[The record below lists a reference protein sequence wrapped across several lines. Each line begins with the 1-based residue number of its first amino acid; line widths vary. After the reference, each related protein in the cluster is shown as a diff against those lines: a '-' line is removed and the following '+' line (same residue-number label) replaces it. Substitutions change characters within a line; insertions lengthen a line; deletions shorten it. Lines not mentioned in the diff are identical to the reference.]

1 MLIRALRAPA
11 GRWPRVE
18 FPLARALAWLLQP
31 LGRGVA
37 EDTLAVL
44 FPELGPRQLRAAR
57 RRSWS
62 NFVQSE
68 ALAASIQRS
77 GKGLADPE
85 ILPDRDLAAL
95 RPPLILASFHI
106 GVYTALGAL
115 LRALPSDVLVVH
127 RGRLAERPGVTL
139 MYRGDDEWERAGT
152 FHRAVTHLR
161 GGGLVFTT
169 LDGGYR
175 EGGYEAATV
184 AAPMLGGT
192 ISLARG
198 GFALARMSRTPIM
211 PVAARRCGRKVAIT
225 FGDPISPG
233 LGEDA
238 MAAAAAQWLGDY
250 LRESPGE
257 VSLRTLE
264 VLRPPPGR

>member
-1 MLIRALRAPA
+1 
-11 GRWPRVE
+11 VS
-18 FPLARALAWLLQP
+18 
-31 LGRGVA
+31 
-37 EDTLAVL
+37 EDTLATL
-44 FPELGPRQLRAAR
+44 FPKLTPAQLRAAR

-62 NFVQSE
+62 NFVQSQ
-68 ALAASIQRS
+68 ALAASIQRP
-77 GKGLADPE
+77 GAGVADPE
-85 ILPDRDLAAL
+85 ILPSRDLAEM

-106 GVYTALGAL
+106 GVYNALGAV
-115 LRALPSDVLVVH
+115 LRALPGEVLIVH
-127 RGRLAERPGVTL
+127 RGRLAERPGVAL
-139 MYRGDDEWERAGT
+139 LYRGDDEWERART

-161 GGGLVFTT
+161 GGGFVFTT

-175 EGGYEAATV
+175 EGSYDTATV
-184 AAPMLGGT
+184 EAPMLGGT

-211 PVAARRCGRKVAIT
+211 PLAARRSGRKVTIT
-225 FGDPISPG
+225 CGDPISPT
-233 LGEDA
+233 LGEDG